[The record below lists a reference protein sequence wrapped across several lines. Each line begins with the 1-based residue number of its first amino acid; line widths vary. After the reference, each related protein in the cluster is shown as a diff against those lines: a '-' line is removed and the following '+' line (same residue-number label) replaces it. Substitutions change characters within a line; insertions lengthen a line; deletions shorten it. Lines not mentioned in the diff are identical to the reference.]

1 VLLLRYL
8 RIRGSAY
15 GSVVVFGR
23 RECINLIVGIAGGM
37 ERMHKV
43 VLHCLPGERE

>member
-1 VLLLRYL
+1 MLRYL
-8 RIRGSAY
+8 HLRGNAY

-23 RECINLIVGIAGGM
+23 RDCVKLVVGIAGGM

-43 VLHCLPGERE
+43 VLHCLPEESE